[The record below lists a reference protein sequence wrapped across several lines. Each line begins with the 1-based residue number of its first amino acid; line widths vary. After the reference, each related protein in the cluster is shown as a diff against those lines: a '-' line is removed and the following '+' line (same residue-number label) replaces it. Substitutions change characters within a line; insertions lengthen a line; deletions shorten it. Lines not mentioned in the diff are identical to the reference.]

1 MSISSKPEQFD
12 INKPRW
18 DQSTYIGRAK
28 HFFTLTNPLNI
39 FASNDE
45 LERARDVIS
54 KYKSGESLE
63 NLKITEDELWR
74 NKYLYDSAYHPDTN
88 EKMIVIGRMSA
99 QVPMNMVIT
108 GCMMMFYKSTPAV
121 IFWQWCNQ
129 SFNAVVNYTNRSGAN
144 PIAIETL
151 AQSYVGAVGG
161 AVVTALSLNRLAR
174 HAPPLAGRLVPLAA
188 VAAANCVNIP
198 LMRITEL
205 KNGID
210 LHNEEGKKVGA
221 SKKAAKEAISSVIL
235 SRVLMASP
243 SMITVPVLTNFI
255 ERRNLL
261 SNARWAMAPLQLAL
275 CGVCLTFATPL
286 CCALFAQRVSISI
299 DNLEPEVK
307 EEILNRDPTA
317 NILIYNKGL

>member
-1 MSISSKPEQFD
+1 M
-12 INKPRW
+12 
-18 DQSTYIGRAK
+18 
-28 HFFTLTNPLNI
+28 
-39 FASNDE
+39 
-45 LERARDVIS
+45 
-54 KYKSGESLE
+54 
-63 NLKITEDELWR
+63 
-74 NKYLYDSAYHPDTN
+74 
-88 EKMIVIGRMSA
+88 
-99 QVPMNMVIT
+99 
-108 GCMMMFYKSTPAV
+108 
-121 IFWQWCNQ
+121 
-129 SFNAVVNYTNRSGAN
+129 VNYTNRSGAN

-243 SMITVPVLTNFI
+243 SMSKYFIFEYFLLCVLFI
-255 ERRNLL
+255 K
-261 SNARWAMAPLQLAL
+261 W
-275 CGVCLTFATPL
+275 
-286 CCALFAQRVSISI
+286 
-299 DNLEPEVK
+299 
-307 EEILNRDPTA
+307 
-317 NILIYNKGL
+317 

>member
-1 MSISSKPEQFD
+1 MSISSKPELLD

-28 HFFTLTNPLNI
+28 HFFTVTNPLNI

-210 LHNEEGKKVGA
+210 LYNEEGKKIGA

-243 SMITVPVLTNFI
+243 SMSKYFI
-255 ERRNLL
+255 SEYF
-261 SNARWAMAPLQLAL
+261 
-275 CGVCLTFATPL
+275 VC
-286 CCALFAQRVSISI
+286 
-299 DNLEPEVK
+299 
-307 EEILNRDPTA
+307 
-317 NILIYNKGL
+317 